1 MRRKARPPPLLGKV
15 QRSKLLLRAGDQKG
29 TSWSEGRKKS
39 SLFGKVAPKTMIAKA
54 HVTHGGDRG
63 LKLEPSTSFGLT
75 LKKKKASA
83 ANNIA
88 VSVLEV
94 GVT

>member
-1 MRRKARPPPLLGKV
+1 
-15 QRSKLLLRAGDQKG
+15 
-29 TSWSEGRKKS
+29 
-39 SLFGKVAPKTMIAKA
+39 MIAKA